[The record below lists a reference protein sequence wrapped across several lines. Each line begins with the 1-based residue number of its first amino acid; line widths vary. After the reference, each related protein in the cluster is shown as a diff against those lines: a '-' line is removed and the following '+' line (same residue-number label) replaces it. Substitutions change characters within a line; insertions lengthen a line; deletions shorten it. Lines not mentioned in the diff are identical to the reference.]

1 MKTRG
6 AIDLYLPKRLA
17 YHLKIILV
25 SVLGAII
32 IKISSGPELLN
43 QGTLFAFL
51 MLVFQLEFFIWLGT
65 KFFSKLTYT
74 TPNEYVR
81 KAIIRLILFFLLAF
95 FISILIFVLFIIAI
109 FLINNE
115 DISQLMPHILKTEY
129 KGFLIGAG
137 SGYLFGSLAFFYF
150 QWIDSLKREQKQREE
165 KLIFQYETLKNQVNP
180 HFLFNSLNTLSS
192 LVSKDAKLSEE
203 FIQKFSSIYRYIL
216 GNTNHDDVNLQQE
229 INFVKDYFYLQKVRD
244 NGKIEMKINAKNAE
258 NYRILPISLQML
270 VENAFKHNIATRKEP
285 LIISIDLNEQ
295 ERIVTVS
302 NHLRPKTQIEESS
315 KIGLNN
321 LSERNKLMTGREIEI
336 IQSESDFIVHVPL
349 KKDDDES
356 NNH

>member
-17 YHLKIILV
+17 YHVKIILV

-32 IKISSGPELLN
+32 IKISSGSELLY

-51 MLVFQLEFFIWLGT
+51 MLVFQLEFFIWLGA

-95 FISILIFVLFIIAI
+95 FISIIIFVLFTIAI

-115 DISQLMPHILKTEY
+115 DISQVMPHILKTEY

-216 GNTNHDDVNLQQE
+216 ENKDLDHVNLRKE
-229 INFVKDYFYLQKVRD
+229 LEFVKDYFFLQKVRD
-244 NGKIEMKINAKNAE
+244 DGKIELNINIE
-258 NYRILPISLQML
+258 DPDNYLILPISLQLL
-270 VENAFKHNIATRKEP
+270 VENAFKHNMATRKEP

-295 ERIVTVS
+295 DRIITVS
-302 NHLRPKTQIEESS
+302 NHLKPKTQIGESS
-315 KIGLNN
+315 RIGLAN
-321 LSERNKLMTGREIEI
+321 LSERNKLFTGREVEI
-336 IQSESDFIVHVPL
+336 IQSDSEFIVHVPL
-349 KKDDDES
+349 KRNDDES
-356 NNH
+356 INH